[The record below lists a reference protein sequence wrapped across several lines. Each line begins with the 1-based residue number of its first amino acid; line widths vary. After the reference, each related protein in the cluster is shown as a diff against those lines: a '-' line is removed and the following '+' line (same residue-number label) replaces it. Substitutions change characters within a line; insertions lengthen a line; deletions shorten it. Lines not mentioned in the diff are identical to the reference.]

1 MLRCYPQNL
10 VSHVSTTALS
20 PFQFLVLTI
29 DNCNNKMDKAIF
41 APAPS
46 LNQPLT
52 NLFLFFRHSLPGV
65 CGAGRDHG
73 KTPGGVQHG
82 RAAGEGRG
90 EDSLPGGGAAG
101 V

>member
-1 MLRCYPQNL
+1 MDKVIFPP
-10 VSHVSTTALS
+10 ALS
-20 PFQFLVLTI
+20 LSQSLTH
-29 DNCNNKMDKAIF
+29 
-41 APAPS
+41 
-46 LNQPLT
+46 
-52 NLFLFFRHSLPGV
+52 LFFGRHSLPGA

-82 RAAGEGRG
+82 RAAWKGRG